1 MPIKKTILLTDEV
14 GGLEVQ
20 RRDGQ
25 WISAPHVSGAYVCN
39 IGDCLMRWTNDVW
52 VSNWHQVVN
61 PPMVNGKSDRRLSL
75 VYFCSTNYDT
85 LVACL
90 PNCSGPGKPALYP
103 PVISGKYAEER
114 FKLRYGIEEP
124 ARQSA

>member
-1 MPIKKTILLTDEV
+1 MSEPWATAWQTVATGDLD
-14 GGLEVQ
+14 G
-20 RRDGQ
+20 DGQ
-25 WISAPHVSGAYVCN
+25 LDDDPDTVINV
-39 IGDCLMRWTNDVW
+39 GDMMMRWTNDVW